1 LKYKVIIT
9 DDVKKGF
16 GATCT
21 YPIIPKFGTCI
32 ITARPKYKGDEGLLN
47 HELKHAEQYSK
58 VWFHALK
65 YKFIKSYRY
74 AAEVEA
80 YTEQIKAYKY
90 TTLRQASWIVNAL
103 VNKYNLDVSKDKVE
117 ADIEA
122 IIKANV

>member
-1 LKYKVIIT
+1 MKYKVIYT
-9 DDVKKGF
+9 DNVKKGF
-16 GATCT
+16 GATCI

-103 VNKYNLDVSKDKVE
+103 ANKYNLDIVQADVE
-117 ADIEA
+117 TDIEA
-122 IIKANV
+122 IIKADL